1 MSNAFTRPTD
11 EQINAL
17 KRALWITDD
26 QDHSHHDLGML
37 LAAWPVIARET
48 LKTAA
53 NHLDVIGSA
62 SMEELPVRP
71 SPGEYLRAQMEEAD
85 DD

>member
-1 MSNAFTRPTD
+1 MSTAFTRPTD
-11 EQINAL
+11 EQIDNL

-26 QDHSHHDLGML
+26 QDHSHDLGML

-53 NHLDVIGSA
+53 HHLDVIGSA
-62 SMEELPVRP
+62 SVEELPVLP
-71 SPGEYLRAQMEEAD
+71 SPGEYLRAQAEESR
-85 DD
+85 